1 MKVYI
6 IVCNISFKVL
16 LEQHTVGFYLVLI
29 LVKAYIIIPK
39 KRSRSSANNEFYV
52 YCMLKAEKKRNLKEK
67 KREIFVLF
75 VSQLISLES
84 DIVIQR
90 QWLFN
95 NRY

>member
-29 LVKAYIIIPK
+29 LVKTYIIIPK

-67 KREIFVLF
+67 KRDFFCAFCQSINYVL
-75 VSQLISLES
+75 SLT
-84 DIVIQR
+84 
-90 QWLFN
+90 
-95 NRY
+95 